1 MIDHGALAVGEGR
14 PKALYR
20 PLHYEAVDRV
30 LTHRNAA
37 CEIDEWRRAVFA
49 VEHSCTLASLPIT

>member
-1 MIDHGALAVGEGR
+1 MIDHGASAVDEGR

-30 LTHRNAA
+30 LMHRNAA
-37 CEIDEWRRAVFA
+37 REIDEWRRAVSA
-49 VEHSCTLASLPIT
+49 VEHSCTLASRSIA